1 MSNES
6 SKFYTRCINE
16 VMLNEYAVKSGKFDM
31 YIYTMVDPSD
41 FNRWRKVV
49 PEIAEHMK
57 RVLATR
63 QQ

>member
-1 MSNES
+1 MSDES

-31 YIYTMVDPSD
+31 YICHMIEPND
-41 FNRWRKVV
+41 FSRWRHIV
-49 PEIAEHMK
+49 PEIAEIMK

-63 QQ
+63 QN